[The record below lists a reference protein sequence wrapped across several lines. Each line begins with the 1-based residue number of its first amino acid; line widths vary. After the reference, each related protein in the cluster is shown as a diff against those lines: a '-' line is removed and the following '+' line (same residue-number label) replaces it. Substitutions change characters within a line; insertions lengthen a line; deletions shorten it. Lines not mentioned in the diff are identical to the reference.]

1 MCRRLQPALT
11 CFISGL
17 GTVAESRS
25 QWSSLS
31 GVASATLQPLAHPVR
46 GTVALPGSKS
56 FTNRALIVAACAAGT
71 SVVSGILRSDDSWW
85 CIESLRQL
93 GAVIEEDGESLRI
106 TGPSAWAEPSKPL
119 YIGSAGTTGR
129 FLTSVLALSVKSP
142 VTITAS
148 EQLSRRPMKTLFEA
162 LTTLGARFE
171 FLGQPGCFPVRILP
185 RGPGESVVAISGGQ
199 SSQFIS
205 GLLMA
210 APLMDR
216 PVEIQVT
223 DRIVQADY
231 VRITLEVLAAFGIQI
246 EANWA
251 FVRFFVEPSTFRPAD
266 YAVEADASTAT
277 YFAALGALGGEV
289 TISNLRLE
297 TTQPDIEFL
306 EVLKRMGC
314 EVTGGPAGVTV
325 RGPARLRG
333 GFSIDMRAFS
343 DSFLTL
349 AAIAPFSDGQIDIT
363 GVAHI
368 RHHESDRINVMAR
381 ILAILGVPAEERT
394 DGIRIFPGKPRF
406 GRVPTHDDHR
416 VAMSLAVLGLAG
428 SGIEITDPGCVSKT
442 CPNFFDLIST
452 LISGAGAV
460 VL

>member
-1 MCRRLQPALT
+1 M
-11 CFISGL
+11 S
-17 GTVAESRS
+17 ESRS
-25 QWSSLS
+25 EWAALAGVSS
-31 GVASATLQPLAHPVR
+31 AIIQPLAQPVR

-56 FTNRALIVAACAAGT
+56 FTNRALIIAACAPGT
-71 SVVSGILRSDDSWW
+71 SVVSGILRSDDSYW
-85 CIESLRQL
+85 CMESLRQL
-93 GAVIEEDGESLRI
+93 GVAIEDVAGEEDGEALRI
-106 TGPSAWAEPSKPL
+106 TGTSVWAEPSKPL

-129 FLTSVLALSVKSP
+129 FLTSVLALSARSP

-162 LTTLGARFE
+162 LATLGARFT
-171 FLGQPGCFPVRILP
+171 FLGENGCFPVRIDP
-185 RGPGESVVAISGGQ
+185 WVPGEAVVSVSGGQ

-216 PVEIQVT
+216 PVEIRVVDQ
-223 DRIVQADY
+223 IVQADY
-231 VRITLEVLAAFGIQI
+231 VRITLEVLAAFGVQI
-246 EANWA
+246 EANEA
-251 FVRFFVEPSTFRPAD
+251 FDRFFVQPSEFRPTR

-277 YFAALGALGGEV
+277 YFAALGALGGEI

-306 EVLKRMGC
+306 QVLRRMGC
-314 EVTGGPAGVTV
+314 EVVGTPAGVTV
-325 RGPARLRG
+325 RGPAKLRG
-333 GFSIDMRAFS
+333 DFEIDMRAFS

-381 ILAILGVPAEERT
+381 ILATLEVPAEERT
-394 DGIRIFPGKPRF
+394 DGIRIFPGTPRF
-406 GRVPTHDDHR
+406 RRVPTHDDHR

-442 CPNFFDLIST
+442 CPNFFELIT
-452 LISGAGAV
+452 GLGASVQFVNEQSSV